1 MAEQSFVQKLA
12 AGPLQ
17 LVLDRGVQQS
27 ESARGLCRRLEG
39 KTLQISTGVPA
50 FDSFLVVEN
59 ERLEIKSGQIEDPDA
74 VLKGT
79 PLNLARMSAGD
90 PQALIREGD
99 VKLSG
104 DPDVAADFQ
113 ALLYLTRPD
122 LEEELAQLTGDVVAH
137 EVGKGVR
144 MLGDWLAGA
153 ERTLTRSM
161 GEYLSE
167 ETRAVVTD
175 SEIDQFCAAVD
186 TLATDVDRLEARFQL
201 LRESLAGDSPA
212 NETA

>member
-104 DPDVAADFQ
+104 DPDVAEDFQ

>member
-1 MAEQSFVQKLA
+1 VAEQSFVQKLA

-104 DPDVAADFQ
+104 DPDVAEDFQ